1 MALSHFRLPAQ
12 TSGGRAKGARAAAP
26 AGNPGTRYPG
36 SSNLLVRYINQ
47 GRLDTEHPHIAP
59 RKATQIL
66 LTNPEN
72 LPGDQRETAGRLS
85 AACPEMKALTTLI
98 GKFAAMLDPG
108 PANQDRLL
116 EWIASA
122 RPADLPHPHSFT
134 RGLELDIKAAP
145 AAVTL
150 PYHNGRTE
158 GVNNKTKMIKRQ
170 MCGRAG
176 FELLRHRILL
186 G

>member
-1 MALSHFRLPAQ
+1 VQQLLREIRER
-12 TSGGRAKGARAAAP
+12 G
-26 AGNPGTRYPG
+26 YPG

-47 GRLDTEHPHIAP
+47 GRLGPEHPHIAP
-59 RKATQIL
+59 RKATRIL

-72 LPGDQRETAGRLS
+72 LPGDQRETAGRPS

-122 RPADLPHPHSFT
+122 RPADFPHPHSFT
-134 RGLELDIKAAP
+134 RGLEPGIKAAT

-150 PYHNGRTE
+150 PYHNGPHRRRQQQDENDQTPDVRT
-158 GVNNKTKMIKRQ
+158 R
-170 MCGRAG
+170 R
-176 FELLRHRILL
+176 LRTPPSPDTSRMRLRNATT
-186 G
+186 GSAAET